1 MRKKKEFWFKG
12 KVDGRQTD
20 KVIVAPIE
28 LEPTMDTSKMLE
40 YCASI
45 QSQLPKVERILDEL
59 LQKQLE
65 VNKDLLTRKMQMEY
79 R

>member
-1 MRKKKEFWFKG
+1 
-12 KVDGRQTD
+12 
-20 KVIVAPIE
+20 
-28 LEPTMDTSKMLE
+28 MLE

-65 VNKDLLTRKMQMEY
+65 VNKDLLTRKMQMED